1 MFSLMYFICFTVLN
15 SMRLKIPIPSIS
27 LNFAFVVLCSS
38 NNCNQ
43 VPCLNAHATDPHFF
57 FTFQQKKI
65 WFSFFSSFHLVR
77 WIEYKMCASTW
88 LHYVYPL
95 KKISSWIS
103 IGSEPA
109 KFGARDCITIY
120 MPVNQKKSGIACVRI
135 VWYFTDWRLTF
146 GAFVI
151 CEWLRLVKIA
161 SLLLMLPFA
170 LTPFCIE
177 INLEL
182 GGTSKSYD
190 NIYSMHN
197 LVVQSELV
205 RWNDRN
211 WRKQVPELRSIAFQ
225 SN

>member
-1 MFSLMYFICFTVLN
+1 MRRILLFFYFSTE
-15 SMRLKIPIPSIS
+15 
-27 LNFAFVVLCSS
+27 
-38 NNCNQ
+38 
-43 VPCLNAHATDPHFF
+43 
-57 FTFQQKKI
+57 KKI

-190 NIYSMHN
+190 NIYAMHN

-211 WRKQVPELRSIAFQ
+211 WRKQVPELSSIAFQ